1 MKDTRD
7 NIRIFDFLME
17 GDVTVQSEPEYATAI
32 QMAIDADGTW
42 VRIGAKSMVNL
53 GKVLHIER
61 IDVRRT
67 K

>member
-7 NIRIFDFLME
+7 NNRIFDFLME
-17 GDVTVQSEPEYATAI
+17 GDITIESEPGYATAI
-32 QMAIDADGTW
+32 QMAIDAEGTW